1 MTSILLT
8 LGLALAAPPDL
19 SAWAKRSNLPLAVPD
34 GGSVQQTAD
43 GLALVGAGESLLVSA
58 GEGEA
63 ALDAAL
69 ASMWAPFVEAGI
81 RAPTVVEEACTIQG
95 TPAACRGAKLTVGPG
110 AELHLL
116 AAQKPGT
123 DWLLVC
129 LDRAIDRP
137 GVCTPYV
144 IRTP

>member
-1 MTSILLT
+1 MTGILAI
-8 LGLALAAPPDL
+8 LGFALAAPPGL
-19 SAWAKRSNLPLAVPD
+19 SAWALRSELPLAVPD
-34 GGSVQQTAD
+34 GGSVQQTED
-43 GLALVGAGESLLVSA
+43 GLALVGAGESLLVAA
-58 GEGEA
+58 GEGQA

-69 ASMWAPFVEAGI
+69 ASMWAPFVQAGI
-81 RAPTVVEEACTIQG
+81 RAPAVVDEACTIRG
-95 TPAACRGAKLTVGPG
+95 APAACRGATLAVGPG

-116 AAQKPGT
+116 AAQKPGV

-144 IRTP
+144 VRTP